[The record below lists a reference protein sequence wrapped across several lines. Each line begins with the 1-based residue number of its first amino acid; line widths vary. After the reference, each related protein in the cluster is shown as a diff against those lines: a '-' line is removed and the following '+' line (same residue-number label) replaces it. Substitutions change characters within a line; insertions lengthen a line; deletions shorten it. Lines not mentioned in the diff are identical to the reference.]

1 MLFLWVSGWVFSSVA
16 TRGAYKLPWLCLLLV
31 LCYIL
36 LGGVLQSLMTR
47 HSLGHSCAP
56 FVCSFI
62 PLDGVVFFSSM
73 MSVLMGILSSS
84 YDRMVLFIIIF
95 EVPSSISSASWVVA
109 NLVTLRSVIVGS
121 CTVLVGCVLGLLVI
135 GTPVIISTTCMIFRD
150 IFSCVG
156 LFPFSNLL

>member
-1 MLFLWVSGWVFSSVA
+1 MFFLWVSGWVFSSVA
-16 TRGAYKLPWLCLLLV
+16 TRGAYQLPWLCLLLV

-135 GTPVIISTTCMIFRD
+135 GTPHID
-150 IFSCVG
+150 YLHDFS
-156 LFPFSNLL
+156 